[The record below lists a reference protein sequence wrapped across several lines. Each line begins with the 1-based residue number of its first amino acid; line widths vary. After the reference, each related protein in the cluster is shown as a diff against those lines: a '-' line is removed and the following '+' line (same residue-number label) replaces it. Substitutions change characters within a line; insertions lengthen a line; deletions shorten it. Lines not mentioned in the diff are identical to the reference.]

1 MVSTEVLI
9 KIRQIVRS
17 INLESKR
24 IWKEYGVSI
33 PQVLCLS
40 YLQRSPN
47 YMSTQ
52 GSIRKFLNLNS
63 STVSGII
70 NRLEKK
76 GLLARLPR
84 SGDKRIVQIVL
95 TSEGDRMLSRIPPL
109 LHEQLS
115 ENLQQLDPDELAS
128 IMKGLDKLV
137 GLLNIRELEATPMI
151 VLDDDLEDIKNEYV
165 NDEQ

>member
-1 MVSTEVLI
+1 
-9 KIRQIVRS
+9 
-17 INLESKR
+17 
-24 IWKEYGVSI
+24 
-33 PQVLCLS
+33 
-40 YLQRSPN
+40 
-47 YMSTQ
+47 
-52 GSIRKFLNLNS
+52 
-63 STVSGII
+63 
-70 NRLEKK
+70 
-76 GLLARLPR
+76 
-84 SGDKRIVQIVL
+84 
-95 TSEGDRMLSRIPPL
+95 MLSRIPPL